1 MCTLNIT
8 LNDALMERIRPSFA
22 SQQAI
27 LAYAQ
32 KQLEEIFV
40 RFAEQQTGA
49 ETPKLKSLS
58 QLDPALQELCGICHV
73 DENDLNGDQL
83 YYNSSNECIGISNN
97 NK

>member
-27 LAYAQ
+27 MAYAQ

-40 RFAEQQTGA
+40 RFAEQHTA
-49 ETPKLKSLS
+49 SETTMMKSLN
-58 QLDPALQELCGICHV
+58 QLDPTIQELCGICHV
-73 DENDLNGDQL
+73 EENDLNGDTTTVV
-83 YYNSSNECIGISNN
+83 
-97 NK
+97 

>member
-27 LAYAQ
+27 MAYAQ

-40 RFAEQQTGA
+40 RFAEQHTA
-49 ETPKLKSLS
+49 SETTMMKSLN
-58 QLDPALQELCGICHV
+58 QLDPTIQELCGICHV
-73 DENDLNGDQL
+73 EENDLNGDNARNMIL
-83 YYNSSNECIGISNN
+83 EGM
-97 NK
+97 

>member
-8 LNDALMERIRPSFA
+8 LNDSLMDRIRPSFP

-27 LAYAQ
+27 MAYAQ

-40 RFAEQQTGA
+40 RFVEQHAEH
-49 ETPKLKSLS
+49 ETPMMKPLS

-73 DENDLNGDQL
+73 DENDLNGDNARKMIL
-83 YYNSSNECIGISNN
+83 EGM
-97 NK
+97 